1 MLRTFDERTTCLK
14 AARLILPILLFPFLL
29 KGQLDSADLGGIE
42 PRAVGPAGMSGRVTS
57 IDARVPDPD
66 RIWIGTA
73 SGGVWRTK
81 NGGIDWKP
89 VFDQQKHLAIGAVT
103 LDPQN
108 QDVIWVGTG
117 EGNPRNSVS
126 TGGGIYKSLDGGN
139 SWKCMGLRATQNIHR
154 ILVHPRDPDVIMVA
168 AIGSPW
174 KGHDERGVYRT
185 ENGGK
190 TWEKVLY
197 KGPHTGCA
205 DLVMDPVNPDK
216 FFAAMWEHQR
226 WPWFF
231 RSGGP
236 NSGLYVTHDGGDD
249 WKELDGKNGI
259 PEGELGRIGLA
270 IAPSDPDRVYAL
282 IEADKNALYRS
293 DDGGEAFEKINSDDI
308 GGRPF
313 YYADL
318 YVDPKNK
325 DRIYNL
331 YSRVSRSINGGKDF
345 EVLLPYSKV
354 HPDHHAFWIHPEDP
368 SFLIDG
374 NDGGLAISRDH
385 GENWRFVENLPL
397 AQYYHINVDH
407 QKPYNIYGGMQ
418 DNGSW
423 RGPAYV
429 WRRGGIRNS
438 YWEELYFGDG
448 FDVIPDRS
456 NERYGYAMSQGGGLA
471 HYDLKTGHTERI
483 KPAGPD
489 SVELR
494 FNWNAAIEQDPHEPG
509 TIYYGSQFVHKS
521 TDKGSSWEIISPD
534 LTTDASSKQRQKK
547 SGGLTIDVTEA
558 ENHTTIRSISL
569 SPVEKGIIWV
579 GTDDGNLQL
588 SRNDGADWKE
598 LSKRLPGAPD
608 SGYIA
613 QVRASEHDASTAFV
627 VMNDYRRGDRG
638 AYAYKTT
645 NMGDN
650 WERIS
655 GGGTVDA
662 PVRCI
667 VQDPEE
673 ASLLFLGA
681 DDGLYFSLNG
691 GDNWRKWKSGY
702 PNVRTRDLVIHPRE
716 HDLVIGTF
724 GRSAYVLDDIRP
736 LRALSREGTSI
747 LEDTL
752 RLYDPPPAHKVHFKQ
767 ASGTRFPADAIFQ
780 GENRPY
786 GARFTYSLPSLDTNE
801 KGKAKP
807 KAMVHILDEKGDTI
821 RSFRTELDSG
831 MNRFH
836 WRLRG
841 DGVRY
846 PNRKEPKKPKY
857 PAGQGVLPGSYKVL
871 LCYQGARDSAM
882 LDVRPDPRKDF
893 SMEDAKA
900 RYALYEEHMKNVR
913 KATEAADRLR
923 NVEKTVQK
931 LKGFADRIGTDSSRT
946 HFLAE
951 SDSLLK
957 GIDTL
962 MADFKRKER
971 EGIYRNEEILLAHLR
986 RATHYLGSGEGAP
999 GATQKKV
1006 QRRAEAK
1013 LRNVLEDVNRFLK
1026 GPWKEYKEL
1035 VRDSGLSFFG
1045 KEEGPIEVPE
1055 RKDGE

>member
-1 MLRTFDERTTCLK
+1 MKISPFLK
-14 AARLILPILLFPFLL
+14 STRLLFLTLFLPFFLQ
-29 KGQLDSADLGGIE
+29 GQLDSTDLEGLK

-57 IDARVPDPD
+57 IDARSSDPD

-73 SGGVWRTK
+73 SGGVWHTK
-81 NGGIDWKP
+81 NGGIDWNP
-89 VFDQQKHLAIGAVT
+89 VFDQEAHLSIGAVT

-108 QDVIWVGTG
+108 PDIIWVGTG

-126 TGGGIYKSLDGGN
+126 TGGGIYKSIDGGK
-139 SWKCMGLRATQNIHR
+139 SWQCMGLRSTQNIHR
-154 ILVHPRDPDVIMVA
+154 VLVHPRDPDVIMVA

-174 KGHDERGVYRT
+174 KGHEERGVYRT
-185 ENGGK
+185 EDGGK

-197 KGPHTGCA
+197 KGPNTGCA
-205 DLVMDPVNPDK
+205 DLVMDPKNPEK
-216 FFAAMWEHQR
+216 FFAAMWEHRR

-236 NSGLYVTHDGGDD
+236 NSGLYVTHSGGDEWEEID
-249 WKELDGKNGI
+249 EKDGF

-270 IAPSDPDRVYAL
+270 IAPSDPERVYAL
-282 IEADKNALYRS
+282 VEADKNALFRS
-293 DDGGEAFEKINSDDI
+293 DDGGDSFRKINSDNI

-325 DRIYNL
+325 DRLYNL
-331 YSRVSRSINGGKDF
+331 YSRVSKSVNGGKDF

-354 HPDHHAFWIHPEDP
+354 HPDHHAFYIHPEDP
-368 SFLIDG
+368 SLLMDG
-374 NDGGLAISRDH
+374 NDGGLAISRDY

-397 AQYYHINVDH
+397 AQYYHVNVDL

-423 RGPAYV
+423 KGPAYV
-429 WRRGGIRNS
+429 WRQGGIRNS

-448 FDVIPDRS
+448 FDVVPDRN

-471 HYDLKTGHTERI
+471 RYDLRTGHTERV
-483 KPAGPD
+483 KPSGPD
-489 SVELR
+489 SVDLR
-494 FNWNAAIEQDPHEPG
+494 FNWNAPIEQDPHQPS

-521 TDKGSSWEIISPD
+521 SDQGSSWKIISQD
-534 LTTDASSKQRQKK
+534 LTTDAPSKQKQDK
-547 SGGLTIDVTEA
+547 SGGLTLDVTKA
-558 ENHTTIRSISL
+558 ENHTTIRTISS
-569 SPVEKGIIWV
+569 SPVKRGIIWV

-588 SRNDGADWKE
+588 TTNDGKEWKE
-598 LSKRLPGAPD
+598 LSDRLPGAPD
-608 SGYIA
+608 SAYIA
-613 QVRASEHDASTAFV
+613 QIKASEHDSSTAFV
-627 VMNDYRRGDRG
+627 VMNDYRRGDRS

-645 NMGDN
+645 DMGSS
-650 WERIS
+650 WQRIADGS
-655 GGGTVDA
+655 TVDG

-673 ASLLFLGA
+673 ASLLFLGS

-691 GDNWRKWKSGY
+691 GTDWEKWKSGY
-702 PNVRTRDLVIHPRE
+702 PNVQTRDLVIHPRE

-736 LRALSREGTSI
+736 LRTLAREGKSV

-752 RLYDPPPAHKVHFKQ
+752 KLYDPPPAYKVSFKQ
-767 ASGTRFPADAIFQ
+767 ASGTRFEADAIFQ

-786 GARFTYSLPSLDTNE
+786 GARITYSLPALDSTE
-801 KGKAKP
+801 KGRTKQKG
-807 KAMVHILDEKGDTI
+807 MVHVLNEERDTV
-821 RSFRTELDSG
+821 RSFKKELDSG
-831 MNRFH
+831 MNRFN
-836 WRLRG
+836 WRLRA

-846 PNRKEPKKPKY
+846 PNQQEPEKKRY
-857 PAGQGVLPGSYKVL
+857 PAGQSVLPGTYQL
-871 LCYQGARDSAM
+871 FLCYQGAKDSVE
-882 LDVRPDPRKDF
+882 LDVKPDPRKDF
-893 SMEDAKA
+893 SMEDAKD
-900 RYALYEEHMKNVR
+900 RHALYKKHLENVE

-923 NVEKTVQK
+923 EVKSTIGK
-931 LKGFADRIGTDSSRT
+931 LKGFADRIEADSSRKQ
-946 HFLAE
+946 FMVK

-957 GIDTL
+957 GVDTL
-962 MADFKRKER
+962 MNDLKREER
-971 EGIYRNEEILLAHLR
+971 EGIFRDDERLIAHLS
-986 RATHYLGSGEGAP
+986 RAAYYLRSSEGAP
-999 GATQKKV
+999 GSLQKKV
-1006 QRRAEAK
+1006 HRKASSK
-1013 LRNVLEDVNRFLK
+1013 LKIVLQDLNSFLE

-1045 KEEGPIEVPE
+1045 KEARPIEVPE
-1055 RKDGE
+1055 KKDGE